1 MIFFTARKRDQNTI
15 LYNTYRSHEKNF
27 DLQVYKN
34 SLNLPDPKLIKIDKK
49 IK

>member
-1 MIFFTARKRDQNTI
+1 MIFLWQGREIKTI
-15 LYNTYRSHEKNF
+15 LYNTYRFHEKNF